1 MLPNAIEIKSTTVL
15 LMFEK
20 KKYIMAQFWSV
31 SDLFVTFEGPK
42 NKRTNH
48 ENVELLHSFYDN
60 RRKTL
65 KGKYEMTMNW

>member
-1 MLPNAIEIKSTTVL
+1 MEPNAIDKIDKRSIYFWE
-15 LMFEK
+15 EK
-20 KKYIMAQFWSV
+20 YTMAQFWSA
-31 SDLFVTFEGPK
+31 SNLFFTFEGPK
-42 NKRTNH
+42 NKQINH

>member
-1 MLPNAIEIKSTTVL
+1 MQYKINKRNIYFWE
-15 LMFEK
+15 EK
-20 KKYIMAQFWSV
+20 IYIMAQFRSV

-42 NKRTNH
+42 NKRINH

-65 KGKYEMTMNW
+65 KRKYEMTMN